1 MKTNLYIALTKHS
14 QNNIFGTSDMNK
26 KELISEQDWKKA
38 DLVFEELEVPIKV
51 GMKIDQFSKL
61 FEQ

>member
-1 MKTNLYIALTKHS
+1 MKNNLYTALTKHS

>member
-1 MKTNLYIALTKHS
+1 MKNNLYTALTKHS

-26 KELISEQDWKKA
+26 KELISEQDWEKA

-51 GMKIDQFSKL
+51 GMKIDQFSRL

>member
-1 MKTNLYIALTKHS
+1 MKTNLYTALTKHS

-26 KELISEQDWKKA
+26 KELIGEQDWKKA

>member
-1 MKTNLYIALTKHS
+1 MKINLYTALTKHS

-26 KELISEQDWKKA
+26 KELISEQDWGKA

-51 GMKIDQFSKL
+51 GIKIDQFSRL

>member
-1 MKTNLYIALTKHS
+1 
-14 QNNIFGTSDMNK
+14 MNK
-26 KELISEQDWKKA
+26 KELISEQDWGKA

-51 GMKIDQFSKL
+51 GMKIDQFSRL

>member
-1 MKTNLYIALTKHS
+1 MKTNLYTALTKHS

>member
-1 MKTNLYIALTKHS
+1 MKTNLYTALTKHS

-26 KELISEQDWKKA
+26 KELISEQGWKKA

>member
-1 MKTNLYIALTKHS
+1 MKTNLYTALTKHS

-26 KELISEQDWKKA
+26 KELISEQDWKLA

>member
-1 MKTNLYIALTKHS
+1 MKTNLYTALTKHS

-51 GMKIDQFSKL
+51 VMKIDQFSRL

>member
-1 MKTNLYIALTKHS
+1 MKNNLYTALTKHS

-26 KELISEQDWKKA
+26 KELISEQDWGKA

-51 GMKIDQFSKL
+51 GIKIDQFSRL

>member
-1 MKTNLYIALTKHS
+1 MKTNLYTALTKHS

-26 KELISEQDWKKA
+26 KELISEQDWEKA
-38 DLVFEELEVPIKV
+38 DLVYEELEVPIKV

>member
-1 MKTNLYIALTKHS
+1 MKTNLYTALTKHS

-26 KELISEQDWKKA
+26 KELISEQDWEKA
-38 DLVFEELEVPIKV
+38 DSVFEELEVPIKV

>member
-1 MKTNLYIALTKHS
+1 MKTNLYTALTKHS

-38 DLVFEELEVPIKV
+38 DLVFEELKVPIKV

>member
-1 MKTNLYIALTKHS
+1 MKTNLYTALTKHS

-26 KELISEQDWKKA
+26 KELISEQDWEKA

-51 GMKIDQFSKL
+51 GMKIDQFSRL